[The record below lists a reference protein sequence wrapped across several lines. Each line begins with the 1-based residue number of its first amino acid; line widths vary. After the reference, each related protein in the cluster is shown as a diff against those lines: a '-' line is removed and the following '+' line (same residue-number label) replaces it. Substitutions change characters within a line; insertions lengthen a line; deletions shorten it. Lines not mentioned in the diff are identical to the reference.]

1 MRKGLSLILALAM
14 CLSLCAC
21 GEPTPTTDQPTSS
34 QNQPISGVPQPSQP
48 GGNDAS
54 ISTDPSTP
62 TQPSTSVPDTTVQAS
77 KGLEYSLLSD
87 GTYAVRGIGSCGDL
101 HIVVPETHEGIAV
114 TAIGSGAFKGQR
126 YLTGITLPDSITSID
141 IRAFEG
147 CSRVTEFTIPASLT
161 DLADGVLS
169 DLTGLETIRVS
180 EGNTD
185 YYVEN
190 NCLIQRSSGKLI
202 RAAKG
207 AVIPAD
213 GSVKFIGRGA
223 FEGAAWLTELIIPA
237 SVTMCDNSA
246 FFDCYN
252 LKTVVFED
260 GCTILEYSAFAGCS
274 SLTNITLP
282 STLENI
288 GSLVF
293 ANCTALTSIT
303 IPDGVKSIGNSFD
316 GCAALASIYLPASL
330 EIIYY
335 TTTFMGTGPLDVIY
349 SGTQAQWSSI
359 FQPDASNDPLFAN
372 GTITVKCTDGTL
384 VFEPDSAG

>member
-1 MRKGLSLILALAM
+1 MRKTILLILALVL

-21 GEPTPTTDQPTSS
+21 GKPASTSGQPSGSQNTPTD
-34 QNQPISGVPQPSQP
+34 GVPQPTQP
-48 GGNDAS
+48 NGNDSS
-54 ISTDPSTP
+54 ISTDPSTA
-62 TQPSTSVPDTTVQAS
+62 TQPSTSAPDTIVQAS

-87 GTYAVRGIGSCGDL
+87 GTYAVRGIGSCSDL

-114 TAIGSGAFKGQR
+114 TAISSCAFMYQR
-126 YLTGITLPDSITSID
+126 NLTGITLPDSITSID

-161 DLADGVLS
+161 DLADGVLG

-180 EGNTD
+180 DGNTD
-185 YYVEN
+185 YYVES

-213 GSVKFIGRGA
+213 GSVKSIGCGA
-223 FEGAAWLTELIIPA
+223 FKGSAWLIELTIPA

-260 GCTILEYSAFAGCS
+260 GCTSLEYSAFAGCS
-274 SLTNITLP
+274 SLVNITLP
-282 STLENI
+282 STLERI
-288 GSLVF
+288 DSLVF

-303 IPDGVKSIGNSFD
+303 IADGVKSIGNSFD
-316 GCAALASIYLPASL
+316 GCTALACIYLPATL
-330 EIIYY
+330 EDIEY
-335 TTTFMGTGPLDVIY
+335 TTTFMGSGPLEVIY
-349 SGTQAQWSSI
+349 SGTQAQWTAI
-359 FQPDASNDPLFAN
+359 FQPDDPSYPMFAN

-384 VFEPDSAG
+384 VFEPNSAG